1 MLIFQVEEY
10 KRIGDFLQFLYSPGE
25 YHSCLQKLNLMTD
38 FFETFIQYPLQK
50 WVNRI
55 SHIDRENID
64 MIEMNCLKNTT

>member
-1 MLIFQVEEY
+1 MEEY
-10 KRIGDFLQFLYSPGE
+10 KRIETSTVSLFSWGILLVYKF
-25 YHSCLQKLNLMTD
+25 NLMTD

-64 MIEMNCLKNTT
+64 MIE